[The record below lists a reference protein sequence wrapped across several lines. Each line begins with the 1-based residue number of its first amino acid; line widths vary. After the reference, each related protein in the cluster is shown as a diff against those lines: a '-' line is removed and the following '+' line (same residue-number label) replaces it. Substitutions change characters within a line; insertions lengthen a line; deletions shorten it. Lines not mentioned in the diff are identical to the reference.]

1 MSLKDPPYAALRRFW
16 AGLPAFPLAPRET
29 ALLVMDVQYLTC
41 HPEFGIGRRM
51 KEGRLRD
58 LARWYF
64 TEVERVV
71 DNVARIRDTCREAGM
86 QVAYSYLAAA
96 TEDARDVSRL
106 VRHHGLYAE
115 KGSGEGRILAE
126 LSPGQHDLVVPR
138 TTLSFF
144 TPWHGDQLLRNSGVS
159 TLIVAG
165 VLTDGSIASTA
176 RDAGDRGYRTVVV
189 EDACAALVADDHR
202 AALEPI
208 DLWYGH
214 VVTTDELLRAIR
226 RGEDVS

>member
-1 MSLKDPPYAALRRFW
+1 MNSKDPPYAALRRFW
-16 AGLPAFPLAPRET
+16 AGLPAVPLAPRET
-29 ALLVMDVQYLTC
+29 AFLAMDVQYLTC
-41 HPEFGIGRRM
+41 HPDFGIGRRM
-51 KEGRLRD
+51 KEGRLVD
-58 LARWYF
+58 LARRYF
-64 TEVERVV
+64 AEVERVV
-71 DNVARIRDTCREAGM
+71 DNVARLRDRCREAGM
-86 QVAYSYLAAA
+86 QVVYSHLAAL
-96 TEDARDVSRL
+96 TEDGRDVSRL
-106 VRHHGLYAE
+106 ARHHGLFAA
-115 KGSGEGRILAE
+115 KGSRESEILAE
-126 LSPGQHDLVVPR
+126 ISPGKHDLVVPR
-138 TTLSFF
+138 TNFSFF

-189 EDACAALVADDHR
+189 EDACATFSAHDHR

-226 RGEDVS
+226 RGEDVA